1 MTTLLT
7 LGQRIRQAR
16 EQAHIRQ
23 VELARRIGISANALN
38 SIEHGETDP
47 RVSRVVAI
55 ARELQVSA
63 NWLLGLDNDTPQ
75 PKRPRTHKAAAVG

>member
-1 MTTLLT
+1 MTTLLI

-47 RVSRVVAI
+47 RASRVVAI
-55 ARELQVSA
+55 TRELQVSA
-63 NWLLGLDNDTPQ
+63 NWLLGLDDDTPK
-75 PKRPRTHKAAAVG
+75 PKRPRTRQMASVA